1 MTGAKE
7 AGRQGIGQ
15 LQIYLAIHPPGTSY
29 ICGSKGALT
38 LMASSAS
45 MEQWSLTGG
54 RLSSFAISVFL
65 TLPAWSSD
73 MPLTCSV
80 MNDDEAI
87 ADPQPAGRKVRRG

>member
-1 MTGAKE
+1 MLVSLALFADLAPPE
-7 AGRQGIGQ
+7 ANDM
-15 LQIYLAIHPPGTSY
+15 SD
-29 ICGSKGALT
+29 SLT

-65 TLPAWSSD
+65 TLPAWSRV

-80 MNDDEAI
+80 MNDDDAI
-87 ADPQPAGRKVRRG
+87 ADPQPGYTENGRDEPD